1 MLKTY
6 AKEGSTF
13 ILLTGWFCSTDQLP
27 MTIAYLDEALRQGMQ
42 AIVGLSCKDN
52 TPTIPAPQF
61 VSVINVLKNHPA
73 LYAYYLADEP
83 EWNTSQSALKRHHTS
98 LASDPGYY
106 QLVKTNDPNHP
117 VFISFNMFYNQK
129 QWNTAKKFFDVTD
142 IVGIHAYPTMADE
155 SPWQGEIRS
164 MYDIWKTGQEDALAG
179 GKQEFIATCM
189 GFGSIEVYREPT
201 YEEARYQ
208 VFTAVVLGIKK
219 VLFWMDEWG
228 ESTNYKHRVTQLIG
242 QIQAIGSEMNAG
254 NTNDPRIGVSVTDR
268 NRLVYRYGASGYRH
282 VILAI
287 NIAKRTRTTGA
298 TLSDVRFTIPTS
310 IKASQVT
317 VLNENRTLQITNHSF
332 VDNFQP
338 FAVHIYAI
346 NDHLNSF
353 PSYIATS
360 TPGTSDFSFQETENF
375 FNLLLKPFH
384 SSPMIPEY
392 KK

>member
-1 MLKTY
+1 
-6 AKEGSTF
+6 
-13 ILLTGWFCSTDQLP
+13 
-27 MTIAYLDEALRQGMQ
+27 
-42 AIVGLSCKDN
+42 
-52 TPTIPAPQF
+52 
-61 VSVINVLKNHPA
+61 
-73 LYAYYLADEP
+73 
-83 EWNTSQSALKRHHTS
+83 
-98 LASDPGYY
+98 
-106 QLVKTNDPNHP
+106 
-117 VFISFNMFYNQK
+117 
-129 QWNTAKKFFDVTD
+129 
-142 IVGIHAYPTMADE
+142 
-155 SPWQGEIRS
+155 
-164 MYDIWKTGQEDALAG
+164 
-179 GKQEFIATCM
+179 
-189 GFGSIEVYREPT
+189 
-201 YEEARYQ
+201 
-208 VFTAVVLGIKK
+208 VVLGIKK